1 MDQDLSN
8 LQVRWHSLRE
18 EKATTASTLGNI
30 KRAEEELDRLA
41 EEKSRIELDEKVINY
56 SEIFWNAFTWQFKFL
71 LVCNNYYT
79 NSSCIG
85 SELLT
90 HYINKY
96 ICNKFE
102 MIG

>member
-18 EKATTASTLGNI
+18 EKATTANTLGNI

-56 SEIFWNAFTWQFKFL
+56 SEIFWHAFT
-71 LVCNNYYT
+71 
-79 NSSCIG
+79 
-85 SELLT
+85 
-90 HYINKY
+90 
-96 ICNKFE
+96 
-102 MIG
+102 